1 MAAFSPGTASRSPG
15 SREYGREAL
24 QACPV
29 LEPADMDTDA
39 LDEALVR
46 HVHAGRVDYPGL
58 ARSPAFAGY
67 LADIARVRRGAATDA
82 DWLAFLINS
91 YNALAIGAVL
101 DGLSPASLLGR
112 LRFFLLRR
120 HRIGGRYRTLYGL
133 EHAEL
138 MAMGEPR
145 IHFAIVCASASCP
158 PLRPAAY
165 RPATLP
171 ALLDADAREFVND
184 PRRNR
189 FDPATGIA
197 RLSRIFRWYRG
208 DFGAGTGALQAWL
221 AGYVADPEVADRLAA
236 GVFRIEYLRYDWS
249 LNGTPPDSRRR
260 P

>member
-1 MAAFSPGTASRSPG
+1 M
-15 SREYGREAL
+15 
-24 QACPV
+24 
-29 LEPADMDTDA
+29 LEPAGMDTDA
-39 LDEALVR
+39 LDEALAR

-58 ARSPAFAGY
+58 ARSAAFARY
-67 LADIARVRRGAATDA
+67 LADIGRARRGAATDA
-82 DWLAFLINS
+82 EWLAFLINA
-91 YNALAIGAVL
+91 YNALAIRAVL
-101 DGLSPASLLGR
+101 DGLSPAGLPGR

-120 HRIGGRYRTLYGL
+120 HRVAGRNRTLYGL
-133 EHAEL
+133 EHREL

-171 ALLDADAREFVND
+171 ALLDEDARQFVND
-184 PRRNR
+184 PHRNR
-189 FDPATGIA
+189 FDPAAGIA

-221 AGYVADPEVADRLAA
+221 AGYVADAQVADRLAA
-236 GVFRIEYLRYDWS
+236 GAFRIEYLRYDWS
-249 LNGTPPDSRRR
+249 LNGTPPHSRRR

>member
-1 MAAFSPGTASRSPG
+1 
-15 SREYGREAL
+15 
-24 QACPV
+24 V
-29 LEPADMDTDA
+29 LEPAGLDIDA
-39 LDEALVR
+39 LDEALSC

-58 ARSPAFAGY
+58 ARSAAFARYVAG
-67 LADIARVRRGAATDA
+67 IGRVRRGGATDA
-82 DWLAFLINS
+82 EWLAFLINA
-91 YNALAIGAVL
+91 YNALAIRAVL
-101 DGLSPASLLGR
+101 DGLSPSSLPGR

-120 HRIGGRYRTLYGL
+120 HRIAGRNRTLYGL
-133 EHAEL
+133 EHDEL

-171 ALLDADAREFVND
+171 ALLDEDARQFVND

-189 FDPATGIA
+189 FDPAAGIA

-221 AGYVADPEVADRLAA
+221 AGYAADPEVADRLAA
-236 GVFRIEYLRYDWS
+236 GAFRIEYLRYDWS
-249 LNGTPPDSRRR
+249 LNGTPPHSR
-260 P
+260 